1 MMLSGKT
8 AVITGCS
15 RGIGRAI
22 LENFAFYGAD
32 LFAVV
37 RKETEE
43 FKSFS
48 RQIEEKYKVSVTP
61 VYADFREEEE
71 VERAAKEII
80 AAKRRIDILI
90 NNIGMSLPVKMF
102 AMTKMKD
109 MKEVFQV
116 NLFSPLLFTQLI
128 SKKMIIHRAGSIV
141 FISST
146 AVYDAFSS
154 LDYCSSKAAIVGAV
168 RRLAVELGNYG
179 MRVNAVAPSLTET
192 DMGNAISPDDEK
204 TALQRNIFGRK
215 AETKE
220 IAEAVAFLA
229 ADVSS
234 FITGQVI
241 RVDGGLL

>member
-71 VERAAKEII
+71 VERLS
-80 AAKRRIDILI
+80 LI
-90 NNIGMSLPVKMF
+90 HI
-102 AMTKMKD
+102 
-109 MKEVFQV
+109 
-116 NLFSPLLFTQLI
+116 
-128 SKKMIIHRAGSIV
+128 
-141 FISST
+141 
-146 AVYDAFSS
+146 
-154 LDYCSSKAAIVGAV
+154 
-168 RRLAVELGNYG
+168 
-179 MRVNAVAPSLTET
+179 
-192 DMGNAISPDDEK
+192 
-204 TALQRNIFGRK
+204 
-215 AETKE
+215 
-220 IAEAVAFLA
+220 
-229 ADVSS
+229 
-234 FITGQVI
+234 
-241 RVDGGLL
+241 